1 MRGVGGRLRLTLRAS
16 PRGRSWFLRVR
27 GSDLYYIV
35 VSLMSFVITF
45 TTAYPHVHNL
55 EMTPQTSM
63 RMKAAWARHGFST
76 DSLYCSATLS
86 LTTSFDNGRCMLGIY
101 ASILEHDGTFGMFK
115 S

>member
-1 MRGVGGRLRLTLRAS
+1 
-16 PRGRSWFLRVR
+16 
-27 GSDLYYIV
+27 
-35 VSLMSFVITF
+35 MSFVITF

-86 LTTSFDNGRCMLGIY
+86 LTTSFDNGRCMLSIY